1 MGCNASMVDT
11 HGTTSGKSDKELA
24 VKHFSSGMYVCM
36 RMKVYVYI
44 FKYLFMNVYIC
55 IWAYIY
61 EWVCI

>member
-36 RMKVYVYI
+36 YVCMY
-44 FKYLFMNVYIC
+44 
-55 IWAYIY
+55 AY
-61 EWVCI
+61 ESVCIHF